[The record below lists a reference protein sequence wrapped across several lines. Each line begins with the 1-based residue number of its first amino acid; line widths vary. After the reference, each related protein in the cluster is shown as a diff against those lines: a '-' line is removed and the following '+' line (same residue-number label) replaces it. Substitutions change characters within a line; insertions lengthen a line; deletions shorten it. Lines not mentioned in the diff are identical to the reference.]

1 MVKKKVSIILIIITI
16 INIICLIYGF
26 IVGGLGHKS
35 FNVSLSPIISNIPL
49 LAGIVGLIPNCAVSI
64 ALTMMLI
71 KGTITFGTAMSGL
84 LANSGLGLLVLL
96 KYNDFKDTLKII
108 IILLTISIISGLTIN
123 LSGENT
129 DRISS
134 LKSYYDRAVVFAVIS
149 VAAFLFF
156 FIKAAKRKR
165 YQSFLYGALGGIFLT
180 LLNMI
185 RFFVSG
191 NPVIKGVRDMVIH
204 KDYSFF
210 DSGDGFTDILPPNLA
225 LNTALFYIMAVLALA
240 GVFVLIRLIIR
251 FINRPHRF

>member
-1 MVKKKVSIILIIITI
+1 MQKIRLRFNTKTEKYKLSELAASFFLAVFIICMALIIT
-16 INIICLIYGF
+16 
-26 IVGGLGHKS
+26 
-35 FNVSLSPIISNIPL
+35 
-49 LAGIVGLIPNCAVSI
+49 
-64 ALTMMLI
+64 
-71 KGTITFGTAMSGL
+71 
-84 LANSGLGLLVLL
+84 ANSLWAYRNSAEELTGSEGSFEAELNYEIL
-96 KYNDFKDTLKII
+96 KDEFCRFGNRDF
-108 IILLTISIISGLTIN
+108 SGLTIN